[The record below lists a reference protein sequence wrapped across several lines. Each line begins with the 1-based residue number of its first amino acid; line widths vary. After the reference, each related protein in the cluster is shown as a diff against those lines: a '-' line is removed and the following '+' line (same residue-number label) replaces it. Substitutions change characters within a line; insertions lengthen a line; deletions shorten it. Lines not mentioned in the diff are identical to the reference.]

1 MSVAGALIGKSI
13 GAYGRKPNIPIL
25 PPIDAGVVQRDT
37 IAGNTAVLPGAQAMA
52 TQINAFNYAEQ
63 LAQTKKALEFALP
76 GGFGKLQD
84 ITRSQMAGEIP
95 EDVQSQLLRTGAS
108 RAFAGGTAGSVFARN
123 ATLRDFGMNSM
134 QQQAMGFQNF
144 ERLNAL
150 SPRAPLFDLSSM
162 LFTPQQRLSFAI
174 SERDAQFQRNLL
186 AEQVEAAPDPATA
199 ALGKEIDRFF
209 NTWAQAGMTALGG
222 GGG

>member
-1 MSVAGALIGKSI
+1 
-13 GAYGRKPNIPIL
+13 
-25 PPIDAGVVQRDT
+25 
-37 IAGNTAVLPGAQAMA
+37 
-52 TQINAFNYAEQ
+52 
-63 LAQTKKALEFALP
+63 
-76 GGFGKLQD
+76 
-84 ITRSQMAGEIP
+84 
-95 EDVQSQLLRTGAS
+95 
-108 RAFAGGTAGSVFARN
+108 
-123 ATLRDFGMNSM
+123 M

-209 NTWAQAGMTALGG
+209 NTAAQMGMSMAGG
-222 GGG
+222 

>member
-1 MSVAGALIGKSI
+1 MGAF
-13 GAYGRKPNIPIL
+13 GRKPNIPVL
-25 PPIDAGVVQRDT
+25 PPIDAAAVQRDT
-37 IAGNTAVLPGAQAMA
+37 IAGNTAVLPGAQALA
-52 TQINAFNYAEQ
+52 SSINTFNYDQQ
-63 LAQTKKALEFALP
+63 LAQTRKALEFALP
-76 GGFGKLQD
+76 GGFGKMQD
-84 ITRSQMAGEIP
+84 ITRSQLAGEIP
-95 EDVQSQLLRTGAS
+95 DDVQQQLLRSGAS
-108 RAFAGGTAGSVFARN
+108 KAFGSGTAGSVFARN

-134 QQQAMGFQNF
+134 QQQAMGMQNF

-162 LFTPQQRLSFAI
+162 LFTPQQRLSFSI

-209 NTWAQAGMTALGG
+209 NTWAQFGMSALGG
-222 GGG
+222 GGGGMMGG